1 MSTAAPVR
9 TSALA
14 AGRSLGRFRIVR
26 LIGRGATGAV
36 YLAADDA
43 RQLAVALKVVP
54 ATHGAQGDS
63 AMLASARFLQGAAA
77 ARQLVHADIA
87 QVYEG
92 GEQGGWLWLAMELL
106 PGCELGRYTQAAR
119 LLPEL
124 LCLDI
129 VERLALALA
138 HAHEC
143 GVVHRDVK
151 PGNVMVDLPNGGVK
165 LTDFGLAVGQDPVRT
180 RTGVVLGSPAY
191 MAPEQLAGAPPDAS
205 GDLYAL
211 GVVLF
216 QLLCGR
222 LPHDHPS
229 LGELLRQVASVPAP
243 DLRQYRPDL
252 PAALAAV
259 VARTL
264 SKQAAP
270 RPTSGRELAAALAQI
285 RATLAPA
292 GA

>member
-1 MSTAAPVR
+1 M
-9 TSALA
+9 
-14 AGRSLGRFRIVR
+14 
-26 LIGRGATGAV
+26 
-36 YLAADDA
+36 
-43 RQLAVALKVVP
+43 AVALKVLP
-54 ATHGAQGDS
+54 AEHGTAGS
-63 AMLASARFLQGAAA
+63 AGALAGERFLQGAAA
-77 ARQLVHADIA
+77 ARQLVHSDIA

-92 GEQGGWLWLAMELL
+92 GEQEGWLWLAMELL
-106 PGCELGRYTQAAR
+106 PGCELGRYTHAAR
-119 LLPEL
+119 LLPEV
-124 LCLDI
+124 LCLGI

-138 HAHEC
+138 HAHEY

-151 PGNVMVDLPNGGVK
+151 PANVMVDLPHGRVK
-165 LTDFGLAVGQDPVRT
+165 LTDFGLAGGHDAVRT

-211 GVVLF
+211 GVMLF
-216 QLLCGR
+216 QLLCAR

-243 DLRQYRPDL
+243 DLRLIRPDL

-264 SKQAAP
+264 SKQPAA
-270 RPTSGRELAAALAQI
+270 RPANGRELAAALAQV